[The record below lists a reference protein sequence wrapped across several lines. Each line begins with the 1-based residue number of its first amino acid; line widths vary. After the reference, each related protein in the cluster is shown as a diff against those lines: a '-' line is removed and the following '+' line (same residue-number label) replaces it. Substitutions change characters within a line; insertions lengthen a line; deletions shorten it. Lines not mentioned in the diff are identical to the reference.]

1 MKSVHPLYL
10 LQSVPAILSILS
22 AWDVCDGSAIPSSSA
37 ILDGQPWRDVSHVIS
52 APR

>member
-10 LQSVPAILSILS
+10 LQSVPAILSIPSAGDGCDGPAILS
-22 AWDVCDGSAIPSSSA
+22 GSAIP
-37 ILDGQPWRDVSHVIS
+37 DGQPWRDVSYVIS